1 MKRTPF
7 ILWVVC
13 GAFVIFWSIAG
24 FINLRSRPG
33 IPDEL
38 TAGAGIKVVR
48 VGPLEVETP
57 HDLEFMLSQK
67 KIGDPVAVGLL
78 KNGREETVETRLVP
92 YYSQAPFPVIF
103 LVIGVF
109 GFLIGLGVFG
119 VRSADAAAR
128 LFYWLC
134 LAFASAVMVSGD
146 VYGVHDR
153 GLSLIPGVLFN
164 LAYPLAPAILWRF
177 TRTFSVF
184 REKAWF
190 YFFWAVPIGFSG
202 LLNAGFLYSQLK
214 PSIGAFRL
222 SIRYFPVFRAYVVLV
237 CIAAVVELVRAFR
250 RSDSEEVRAQ
260 IKWVFLGTAAGLG
273 PFILLYQIPQ
283 VIGGSAILSEDIS
296 SAFFFV
302 IPVAMAIAI
311 LKFRLMHVNLVIN
324 RGLVYSLLTM
334 LTVGIYLVSVEILGH
349 VFARTSSVRSDWI
362 TLGGAVVAAVLF
374 QPGRKRIQLLVDR
387 TFFRRTY
394 DYRKAVLN
402 FNTQAQKIMSPGD
415 LVSDFVR
422 AVSEALPLERI
433 GVLVEESVD
442 GVQRHILS
450 EGLDEATARALLA
463 LPVPAAGS
471 WAREEAVR
479 TSQGMDFSK
488 RRLLKT
494 LGLEIVTLLPFGAG
508 PLTGWLALGRKRS
521 GLKFTGDDL
530 ELLETLAAELAAGLQ
545 KIRLQEEVFQER
557 ASREKA
563 DELNRLK
570 TEFISSVSHELRTPM
585 TSIQSLSELLRSG
598 KVPDGSQRE
607 RLLELMSGECGRLS
621 RFIHNVLDFGK
632 IEQEAK
638 LYDLRTA
645 PLQPLIREV
654 IDLFRTG
661 AAGGG
666 PVLRA
671 EMPEEPVLL
680 EADQDAVRQALLNL
694 VDNAIKYSGGRRE
707 VTVRLVP
714 ANDSVEIQVEDR
726 GIGIEPE
733 DRERIFEAFFR
744 SPRSAHHNS
753 EGVGLGLKIVKHIMD
768 SHGGR
773 VGLRSEPGKG
783 TTFSLIFPLRRPS

>member
-1 MKRTPF
+1 MKRAPF

-13 GAFVIFWSIAG
+13 GAFIIFWSIAG

-33 IPDEL
+33 IPEGL
-38 TAGAGIKVVR
+38 TAGAGIEVVR

-57 HDLEFMLSQK
+57 RDLEFILSRK
-67 KIGDPVAVGLL
+67 RIGEPVAVGLL
-78 KNGREETVETRLVP
+78 KNGLEETVETRLVP

-103 LVIGVF
+103 LVIGLF
-109 GFLIGLGVFG
+109 GFLIGLGVFW
-119 VRSADAAAR
+119 VRSGDPAAR
-128 LFYWLC
+128 LFYWLS

-146 VYGVHDR
+146 VYGVHNR
-153 GLSLIPGVLFN
+153 GLSLLPGVLFN

-177 TRTFSVF
+177 TRTFSVS

-190 YFFWAVPIGFSG
+190 YFFWAVPVGFSG
-202 LLNAGFLYSQLK
+202 LLNSGFLYSQLK
-214 PSIGAFRL
+214 PSIGAFRF
-222 SIRYFPVFRAYVVLV
+222 SIRYFPVFRAYIALA

-250 RSDSEEVRAQ
+250 RSDSDEVRAQ

-283 VIGGSAILSEDIS
+283 VIGGTALLSEDIS

-334 LTVGIYLVSVEILGH
+334 LTVGIYLVSVEVLGH

-362 TLGGAVVAAVLF
+362 SLGAAVVVAVLF
-374 QPGRKRIQLLVDR
+374 QPGRKWIQLLVDR

-402 FNTQAQKIMSPGD
+402 FSTRAQKIMSPGD

-433 GVLVEESVD
+433 GVLVEEPVD
-442 GVQRHILS
+442 GVQRPVLS
-450 EGLDEATARALLA
+450 DGLDETTAGALLS
-463 LPVPAAGS
+463 LPAPAAGS

-479 TSQGMDFSK
+479 ASQGMDFSK
-488 RRLLKT
+488 RGLLKT
-494 LGLEIVTLLPFGAG
+494 LGLEIVTPLPFGPG
-508 PLTGWLALGRKRS
+508 PLTGWLTLGRKRS
-521 GLKFTGDDL
+521 GLRFTRDDL
-530 ELLETLAAELAAGLQ
+530 ELLETLAADLAAGLQ
-545 KIRLQEEVFQER
+545 KIRLQEEIVYER

-598 KVPDGSQRE
+598 KVPDESRRE

-654 IDLFRTG
+654 VDLFRSG
-661 AAGGG
+661 AAGEG

-671 EMPEEPVLL
+671 EMPEKPILL
-680 EADQDAVRQALLNL
+680 KADQDAVRQALLNL

-744 SPRSAHHNS
+744 SPRSAHHNP

-768 SHGGR
+768 AHGGR
-773 VGLRSEPGKG
+773 IGLRSEPGKG